1 MTAEGRE
8 RTVTDL
14 DIDDAGPSGVD
25 TPTAPETTGALPE
38 AGDWIDQY
46 RIQGLVGAGGAGRVY
61 RAWDSVLGR
70 TVALKLIAPGRITPA
85 GVDAFLEEARTA
97 ARCRHP
103 GVVVVHGVGTWRS
116 QPYIAMEFLDGGN
129 LRDRLR
135 EGLAP
140 PDALRVGAAVAAALG
155 AAHALE
161 VVHCDLKPE
170 NVAFDAGGRPRI
182 VDFGLAAVLDPA
194 ADVQAPVAG
203 TPGYLAPERWARG
216 PANREAD
223 VWALGVVL
231 LELFGGT
238 RPAPTI
244 IGAGRAATTE
254 RPSELPAE
262 IWPVVRAA
270 LAFDASERP
279 AALRLAEALEAALRE
294 WERTDA
300 HEADITIGRGPERS
314 ALAACLEDA
323 ANGRG
328 GVVRVVGGA
337 GIGKSHLMRDLVVRA
352 RRRGVHV
359 FGGVADILRRSSS
372 YAPWTPIFVEL
383 LTDAPEATSEALV
396 EASRERLPSSLHAR
410 LPLLHA
416 VLPMRIAESA
426 DTLALTGEARAEAT
440 ADFLARVVATL
451 CPKQALL
458 VFDDL
463 QWLDSASARLLA
475 LVAMRRPDLVLVV
488 FERPGPE
495 RTDALAVLLRAPE
508 TRRIDLHPLASRDV
522 RALVR
527 QRLGPEI
534 PVDGLISVVERRA
547 GGNPFF
553 AEQYARL
560 LGGTESQ
567 RPSTEEDVLA
577 ARMRTLPPDTA
588 AVLRAASV
596 VGMSFS
602 RNLVR
607 ALIQVQSDVVD
618 TALEELVRQRLIVAD
633 PLTAERFTFHHRL
646 TLDAA
651 YASLEPARQR
661 ALHALV
667 AGELEAT
674 GADPGPLAGVLTHHW
689 LAAGDPTR
697 AARYGELAARRALDA
712 GANEEAVRLLE
723 TLLSL
728 SLPAERTSVLSAVR
742 WRRMLAEAREGL
754 GDVAA
759 WGREAE
765 RALALAGRAL
775 PSSRAGWV
783 WGLVRGALRAVGP
796 EPSPR
801 TETALWTEIS
811 RIHFLACSSYFFRER
826 ALELAYTSVHCHLA
840 ARRADAPELLSRSY
854 SLLSAAFSVAGL
866 NGVARRLGGAA
877 RRTAEASGDPAAIAW
892 SHLLWG
898 VFVVGRAEWAEAVS
912 AVDTCQAISDRIGDR
927 VSWCNAQVVRFWATF
942 QQGRDVEARAISEA
956 LRQRGHE
963 SASAQHE
970 AWGLRGLALV
980 DLREGAPQAALPRLE
995 RARDLLGGGTDR
1007 VDLIPTLGALA
1018 VALMRTGEREAALA
1032 TARATLEVRDPRS
1045 RSAAHANLEGWSGV
1059 AEVAVAASR
1068 EGWLVAGAEARAM
1081 RNDALT
1087 QLRRHARAFP
1097 SGRPRASLW
1106 AAEAERLGGREAVGR
1121 RHAEAGLD
1129 WAERLGMAAEALRLR
1144 TWLDAGG

>member
-1 MTAEGRE
+1 VRGGGA
-8 RTVTDL
+8 TVTDL
-14 DIDDAGPSGVD
+14 ELGASSETPGL
-25 TPTAPETTGALPE
+25 TPTTPDPPAELPE
-38 AGDWIDQY
+38 AGNWIDQF

-70 TVALKLIAPGRITPA
+70 TVALKLIAPGRITPS
-85 GVDAFLEEARTA
+85 GVDAFLLEARTA

-103 GVVVVHGVGTWRS
+103 GVVVVHAVGTWRA

-129 LRDRLR
+129 LRTRLR
-135 EGLAP
+135 ERLP
-140 PDALRVGAAVAAALG
+140 VPEALQVGAAIAAALG
-155 AAHALE
+155 AAHELG

-170 NVAFDAGGRPRI
+170 NVAFDAGGRSRI
-182 VDFGLAAVLDPA
+182 VDFGLAAVLDRV
-194 ADVQAPVAG
+194 ADVDAPVAG
-203 TPGYLAPERWARG
+203 TPGYLAPERWDGR
-216 PANREAD
+216 PASRESD
-223 VWALGVVL
+223 VWAVGVVL
-231 LELFGGT
+231 VELFGG
-238 RPAPTI
+238 RPPGPTI
-244 IGAGRAATTE
+244 IDARRASDLD
-254 RPSELPAE
+254 RPTDMPAE
-262 IWPVVRAA
+262 IWPMVRAA
-270 LAFDASERP
+270 LALEPSERP
-279 AALRLAEALEAALRE
+279 AAARLAEALEAALRE

-300 HEADITIGRGPERS
+300 READITVGRGSERL

-323 ANGRG
+323 VNGRG
-328 GVVRVVGGA
+328 GVVRVVGAA

-352 RRRGVHV
+352 RRRGLSVL
-359 FGGVADILRRSSS
+359 GGVADVLRRSSS

-383 LTDAPEATSEALV
+383 LAEAAESAPEALAEA
-396 EASRERLPSSLHAR
+396 ARAR
-410 LPLLHA
+410 LPEALHQRLSLLSA
-416 VLPMRIAESA
+416 VLPSRVAE
-426 DTLALTGEARAEAT
+426 TTGTMALSGEARAEAT

-475 LVAMRRPDLVLVV
+475 LVAMRRPDLVVVV

-527 QRLGPEI
+527 QRLGAEM

-560 LGGTESQ
+560 LGGSESQ

-577 ARMRTLPPDTA
+577 ARMRTLPPETA

-596 VGMSFS
+596 VGMAFS
-602 RNLVR
+602 RSLVR
-607 ALIQVQSDVVD
+607 ALIQVEPGVVD
-618 TALEELVRQRLIVAD
+618 AALEELARQRLIVAD

-674 GADPGPLAGVLTHHW
+674 GADMGPLAGVLTHHW

-712 GANEEAVRLLE
+712 GANEEAVRLIE
-723 TLLSL
+723 SLLSL
-728 SLPAERTSVLSAVR
+728 ALPAERSSVLSAVR

-754 GDVAA
+754 GDVVA

-775 PSSRAGWV
+775 PSTRVGWV
-783 WGLVRGALRAVGP
+783 WGLVRGAIRALVS
-796 EPSPR
+796 EPPTR
-801 TETALWTEIS
+801 TESQLWTEIS

-854 SLLSAAFSVAGL
+854 SLLSAACSVAGL
-866 NGVARRLGGAA
+866 NGVARRLGGTA
-877 RRTAEASGDPAAIAW
+877 RELAEGSGDPAAIAW

-898 VFVVGRAEWAEAVS
+898 VFIVGRAEWAEAIA

-942 QQGRDVEARAISEA
+942 QQGRDSDARAISEA
-956 LRQRGHE
+956 LRKRGHE

-980 DLREGAPQAALPRLE
+980 DLREGSYQAALPRLE

-1018 VALMRTGEREAALA
+1018 VVLMRTGEREAALA

-1059 AEVAVAASR
+1059 AEVAVTAIR
-1068 EGWLVAGAEARAM
+1068 EGWLVAGAEVRAL
-1081 RNDALT
+1081 RGAALA

-1106 AAEAERLGGREAVGR
+1106 EAVAARDSGHEAAAR
-1121 RHAEAGLD
+1121 RHAEKGLA
-1129 WAERLGMAAEALRLR
+1129 WAERLEMAADARRLR
-1144 TWLDAGG
+1144 AFLEGPG